1 MRLDL
6 SKQRLMLSAAAAVL
20 CASAMAALADT
31 TISNGTS
38 TSLATTAAGNI
49 TIDAS
54 GAISVKNGGA
64 AVTLDSNNFVTNN
77 GVISNGDNDGAIG
90 ILIDTTDHDVLAQ
103 TGGLTSSNTITVT
116 GSGLNKSGVLVLAGH
131 RYFGGITLNNLT
143 PVALTGGG
151 STITVSGDSVA
162 AFRTNSGSI
171 IDGDI
176 AFGGSITAI
185 ASPTPAAGSL
195 PPVLALLNGT
205 LNGNLLFDS
214 TVAASASGEGAQ
226 GVVVLGGIHACSADA
241 TAAAAA
247 GYVCGT
253 GTSGLGALINNG
265 KIITVGQ
272 VFVNP
277 ASKDP
282 VLEGGSALQV
292 GASIDG
298 GIFNGGPYTANSVA
312 PVGVFSGNGANGL
325 AVVYIDP
332 GLAGTAAAPL
342 HIGPISAAL
351 DSIDSGYSFNNRG
364 TISAAPSDAQ
374 FSTVSM
380 FVQGA
385 APSIF
390 TCFGNGS
397 SLTDC
402 GSDGQGGL
410 LNTGTISANAT
421 TNATSVTT
429 TQISASALVIGP
441 YAAIPRIDLKA
452 ENTGLG
458 STTPGT
464 IFASVS
470 GTSGGIATALSISQN
485 AVVPIINVGQGAS
498 IKASVST
505 SNLTPTA
512 EQTSPSSPFTL
523 VATGISDGSSTLTTI
538 NNAGV
543 ISAAISIVTP
553 GLGAD
558 VVTSV
563 RAIDLTS
570 SVANGITINNSG
582 QILGDVNFG
591 AGGNNYT
598 LNVGNTGTNG
608 ASAAANPATG
618 FTNSPNSYAVVAY
631 SIDSQVAGA
640 TPTTTFNTI
649 NFGAG
654 SGHVLHVGAFGYVNS
669 VIKSNPGALDV
680 TVDTNGTL
688 FVANTDVSGS
698 LNAYNFDVKGG
709 TLGLTISQNTTA
721 TTPVIRA
728 TNEAT
733 IAPNSTVALQFG
745 SFVSSGTTLAS
756 VTSPTTQNLVLINA
770 PVITIDATTLAQQN
784 QVLSQNLPFLFQPD
798 TDPLKVTNGATGQNL
813 VLSLTP
819 RVPGEGSGKKDD
831 SSPDNIAG
839 LGLTGDAEKQFP
851 FVASALA
858 TDPTLGAAIA
868 SSLTVYNTPGQ
879 PSSKINIAASQQ
891 KAQQAFS
898 QFGPDT
904 SGGAKQV
911 AILITDQ
918 ASGPV
923 AARQRLLRRYDN
935 VPGDLTL
942 WGTEFTGNINNKGRN
957 DADGTLTDYKDH
969 GFGFSLG
976 LDSGSP
982 RGGWYGGAFTF
993 YSGDVTQTLPRDT
1006 KTQTTWYMLSG
1017 YTSWKGR
1024 HLFVDTQL
1032 SAAYGNFNGTR
1043 DLTVGSSVREAS
1055 GKRAALMGALGANM
1069 GATFNAGPLQIA
1081 PHFSLDA
1088 LSLREEGYSE
1098 NGGGNGFNLQVA
1110 PYYANSVRTAFGVDF
1125 STGLDIFGVTM
1136 TPEARFGYRY
1146 DLINSPVKLKA
1157 GFIGTGGLK
1166 TTGNTMTFVGPD
1178 PDTGNLV
1185 GGLSLWAGTDTWNL
1199 GVHYDYLRGNNG
1211 SVAQV
1216 GTISLLG
1223 RI

>member
-1 MRLDL
+1 L

-31 TISNGTS
+31 TISTGTS
-38 TSLATTAAGNI
+38 TPLATTTAGNI
-49 TIDAS
+49 TIDSS
-54 GAISVKNGGA
+54 GAIGVKNGGA
-64 AVTLDSNNFVTNN
+64 ALTLDSDNFVVNN

-90 ILIDTTDHDVLAQ
+90 ILIDTTDHDVLALD
-103 TGGLTSSNTITVT
+103 GLSSSNTITVT

-143 PVALTGGG
+143 PMALTGGG
-151 STITVSGDSVA
+151 STITVAGDSVA
-162 AFRTNSGSI
+162 AFRTNAGSI

-185 ASPTPAAGSL
+185 ASPTPQAGSL

-214 TVAASASGEGAQ
+214 TVAASAAGEGAQ
-226 GVVVLGGIHACSADA
+226 GVVVLGGIHACAADA
-241 TAAAAA
+241 AAEAAA
-247 GYVCGT
+247 GFTCGAGAT
-253 GTSGLGALINNG
+253 DGLGALINNG

-325 AVVYIDP
+325 AVIYVDP

-351 DSIDSGYSFNNRG
+351 DSIDPGYSFNNRG
-364 TISAAPSDAQ
+364 TVSAAPSDDQ
-374 FSTVSM
+374 FSTVAM

-385 APSIF
+385 SPDLY
-390 TCFGNGS
+390 TCFGNGNG
-397 SLTDC
+397 TAGDAQFC
-402 GSDGQGGL
+402 GYDQKGGL

-421 TNATSVTT
+421 TNATGVTAA
-429 TQISASALVIGP
+429 QISASALVIGP
-441 YAAIPRIDLKA
+441 YAIIPRIDLKA

-485 AVVPIINVGQGAS
+485 ATVPVINVGQGAS

-505 SNLTPTA
+505 TNLTPTA
-512 EQTSPSSPFTL
+512 EQTSPASPFTL
-523 VATGISDGSSTLTTI
+523 VATAITDGSSTLKTI

-570 SVANGITINNSG
+570 SVADGITINNSG

-598 LNVGNTGTNG
+598 LNVGNTGSNG
-608 ASAAANPATG
+608 GSAAANPATG
-618 FTNSPNSYAVVAY
+618 LTNSPNSYAVVAY
-631 SIDSQVAGA
+631 SIDSQVTGA
-640 TPTTTFNTI
+640 APITTFNTI

-654 SGHVLHVGAFGYVNS
+654 GGHTLHVGAFGYVNS

-688 FVANTDVSGS
+688 FVANTDVTGS
-698 LNAYNFDVKGG
+698 LNAHNFDVNGG

-721 TTPVIRA
+721 TTPVIDA
-728 TNEAT
+728 TGEAT
-733 IAPNSTVALQFG
+733 IKPNSTVALQFG

-756 VTSPTTQNLVLINA
+756 VTNPTTQHLVLISA
-770 PVITIDATTLAQQN
+770 PTITIDPTTLAQQN
-784 QVLSQNLPFLFQPD
+784 LILSQNLPFLFEPD
-798 TDPLKVTNGATGQNL
+798 TTPLTVGSSAGNQTLELA
-813 VLSLTP
+813 LTP
-819 RVPGEGSGKKDD
+819 RVPGEVNESNGV
-831 SSPDNIAG
+831 AG
-839 LGLTGDAEKQFP
+839 LGLSGDAEKQFP

-858 TDPTLGAAIA
+858 TDPSLGAAIA

-879 PSSKINIAASQQ
+879 SSSGINVAASQQ

-942 WGTEFTGNINNKGRN
+942 WGTEFAGNINNKGRV
-957 DADGTLTDYKDH
+957 DADGTLTNYKDH

-1024 HLFVDTQL
+1024 HLFLDTQL
-1032 SAAYGNFNGTR
+1032 SAAYGNFKGTR
-1043 DLTVGSSVREAS
+1043 DLTVGNSVREAS

-1069 GATFNAGPLQIA
+1069 GAVFNAGPLQIA

-1098 NGGGNGFNLQVA
+1098 TGGGNGFNLQVA

-1166 TTGNTMTFVGPD
+1166 TTGNSMTFVGPD
-1178 PDTGNLV
+1178 PDTGNLL

>member
-1 MRLDL
+1 
-6 SKQRLMLSAAAAVL
+6 MLSAAAAVL

-31 TISNGTS
+31 TVSTNTS
-38 TSLATTAAGNI
+38 TALVTTTAGNI
-49 TIDAS
+49 TIDSS
-54 GAISVKNGGA
+54 GAVAVKNGGA
-64 AVTLDSNNFVTNN
+64 AVTLDSNNFVLNN
-77 GVISNGDNDGAIG
+77 GVIQNGDNDNAIG
-90 ILIDTTDHDVLAQ
+90 VLIDTTDHDVVAQ
-103 TGGLTSSNTITVT
+103 SGGLTSTNTISVA
-116 GSGLNKSGVLVLAGH
+116 GSGLGKSGLLITGGN
-131 RYFGGITLNNLT
+131 RFFGNITLNNAT
-143 PVALTGGG
+143 PLSLTGAGA
-151 STITVSGDSVA
+151 SLTVSGTSV
-162 AFRTNSGSI
+162 FGVRMTDGSI
-171 IDGDI
+171 VDGDI
-176 AFGGSITAI
+176 GFGGSMTAI
-185 ASPTPAAGSL
+185 APDTKTTGNSAPIMVYLAGK
-195 PPVLALLNGT
+195 V
-205 LNGNLLFDS
+205 NGNVLFDE
-214 TVAASASGEGAQ
+214 TVASSTSGDGAQ
-226 GVVVLGGIHACSADA
+226 GVAILGGLHACSSD
-241 TAAAAA
+241 AAAEASA
-247 GYVCGT
+247 GFTCGT

-265 KIITVGQ
+265 KIVTVGQ

-282 VLEGGSALQV
+282 VLEGGSTLMV

-312 PVGVFSGNGANGL
+312 PVGVFSGNGANGN

-332 GLAGTAAAPL
+332 NLAGTEAAPL
-342 HIGPISAAL
+342 HIGPVSSAL
-351 DSIDSGYSFNNRG
+351 DSIDAGYSFDNRG
-364 TISAAPSDAQ
+364 SITAAPSAPQ
-374 FSTVSM
+374 VSTVSM

-385 APSIF
+385 SPNLF
-390 TCFGNGS
+390 TCFGNGT

-402 GSDGQGGL
+402 GGDGLGGI

-421 TNATSVTT
+421 TNATGVVASQVT
-429 TQISASALVIGP
+429 ASALVIGP
-441 YAAIPRIDLKA
+441 YAAVPRIDLKA
-452 ENTGLG
+452 EDTGLG

-464 IFASVS
+464 IYASVS

-485 AVVPIINVGQGAS
+485 ANVPLINVGKGAS

-505 SNLTPTA
+505 TNLAPTA
-512 EQTSPSSPFTL
+512 EQTSSSSPFTL
-523 VATGISDGSSTLTTI
+523 VATAITDGSSTLKTI
-538 NNAGV
+538 NNAGI

-553 GLGAD
+553 GVGAD
-558 VVTSV
+558 IVTSV

-570 SVANGITINNSG
+570 SVADGITINNSG
-582 QILGDVNFG
+582 QILGDLNFG

-608 ASAAANPATG
+608 GSAVANPATG
-618 FTNSPNSYAVVAY
+618 FTNSPNSYAVIAY
-631 SIDSQVAGA
+631 SIDNQVTGA
-640 TPTTTFNTI
+640 APTTTFNTI

-654 SGHVLHVGAFGYVNS
+654 TGHVLHVGAFGYVNS
-669 VIKSNPGALDV
+669 VIKSSAGALDV

-688 FVANTDVSGS
+688 FVANTDVTGS
-698 LNAYNFDVKGG
+698 LNAHNFDVNGG

-728 TNEAT
+728 SNEAT
-733 IAPNSTVALQFG
+733 IQANSNVALQFG
-745 SFVSSGTTLAS
+745 SFVASSTSHVLADY
-756 VTSPTTQNLVLINA
+756 TSPNTQRLVLISA
-770 PVITIDATTLAQQN
+770 PTVNVDDATLAQQN
-784 QVLSQNLPFLFQPD
+784 LVLSQNLPFLFQPD
-798 TDPLKVTNGATGQNL
+798 STPLTKGSAGGNQTLELA
-813 VLSLTP
+813 LTP
-819 RVPGEGSGKKDD
+819 RSPGEKN
-831 SSPDNIAG
+831 PDGTPG
-839 LGLTGDAEKQFP
+839 LGLTGDALAQFP

-858 TDPTLGAAIA
+858 TDPSLGAAIA

-879 PSSKINIAASQQ
+879 ASSGINVAASQQ
-891 KAQQAFS
+891 KSQAAFS

-904 SGGAKQV
+904 SGGARQV

-935 VPGDLTL
+935 VAGDLTL
-942 WGTEFTGNINNKGRN
+942 WGTEFAGNINNKGRV
-957 DADGTLTDYKDH
+957 DADGTLTNYKDH

-1024 HLFVDTQL
+1024 HLFLDTQL

-1043 DLTVGSSVREAS
+1043 DLTIGSTVRTAT
-1055 GKRAALMGALGANM
+1055 GKRAGLMGALGANM

-1081 PHFSLDA
+1081 PHLSLDG
-1088 LSLREEGYSE
+1088 LTMREEGYSE
-1098 NGGGNGFNLQVA
+1098 TGGGSGFDLQVA
-1110 PYYANSVRTAFGVDF
+1110 PYYASSLRTALGLDI
-1125 STGLDIFGVTM
+1125 STGLNIFGVTM
-1136 TPEARFGYRY
+1136 TPEARVGYRY
-1146 DLINSPVKLKA
+1146 DLLNSPVKLRA
-1157 GFIGTGGLK
+1157 AFIGTATPG
-1166 TTGNTMTFVGPD
+1166 TTALNTVGNSMTFVGPD

-1211 SVAQV
+1211 SVSQV